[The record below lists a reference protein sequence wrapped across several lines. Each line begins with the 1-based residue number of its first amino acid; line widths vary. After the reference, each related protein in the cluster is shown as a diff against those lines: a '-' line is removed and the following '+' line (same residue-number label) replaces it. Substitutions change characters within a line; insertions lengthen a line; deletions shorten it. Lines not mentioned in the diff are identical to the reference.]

1 MPRTLR
7 AAIVLTGVCLAGAV
21 HWKERSELDAA
32 LRNYRSDAHNESL
45 AAAARVEDTFRR
57 IYEGMRT
64 MARLPG
70 VRKIER
76 SAEKFDVDARTTAQ
90 EIYNNLASSVS
101 MSELYVLPVDF
112 DPDRIDPATGR
123 PETPITTFDHL
134 IVGRDADA
142 YDADSEEVEEL
153 EEIEIHEYRLM
164 QRQLA
169 VLREHFA
176 SESSI
181 EGLDYPAVAGP
192 EVVTCDNTR
201 FSPDDPDDAKRAG
214 LVYSVPFYGPDGA
227 LRGAIASILLSDALR
242 DLVPGGNFAI
252 HNARHGYLA
261 ASADEGPWRAAKAA
275 IEADRADD
283 RLLYS
288 EVIPLEIHDDSTNWM
303 LWAGK
308 PDEAYWSRPE
318 VVSAEHAAV
327 VAYLCVALLTAGGL
341 GLLEYDR
348 QRHGFIERKRDEL
361 EAEVT
366 ARTAELEKAR
376 RVAEA
381 ASQAKSE
388 FLANMSHEIRTPING
403 VMGMLDLLG
412 STQLDPQQ
420 RHFTE
425 TAQNSAGT
433 LLRVINDIL
442 DFSKIEAGKLE
453 IEDIPFDLRRVV
465 EETCALLAGQAHAKG
480 LELTCFIPTDVPL
493 ELRGDP
499 TRLRQVLLNLIG
511 NAIKFTTDG
520 HVSVRVTT
528 REAGPDA
535 LRLRCEVE
543 DTGIGVSPIV
553 QSRLFQP
560 FTQAD
565 ASTTRS
571 FGGTGL
577 GLAICRRLVDR
588 MGGKMGVTSELGAG
602 ATFWFELPTVRTAAP
617 PQPPSE
623 KAPERPREWNVLV
636 VDDHAVNR
644 EILEHHLAAWGAHC
658 VSVDSGDAGLRELT
672 RAAGEGHPFD
682 VVLLDFELPD
692 MDGMQIA
699 RAMQGDPKL
708 RDIPRM
714 LLSSAS
720 EDFGAPVLH
729 EVGIESS
736 MCKPVRP
743 RELREAIDRLLAAP
757 PRAEAGPQPG
767 AATKS
772 ESEAKTAAPRPL
784 DLAGRTILLVED
796 NDVNRAVALAM
807 LKPLGA
813 RVDVARNG
821 LEALAAARLHHYDVV
836 LMDCQMPELDGFEA
850 TRCIREHERETG
862 APHQTIVAMTANAMV
877 SDQERCR
884 EAGMDD
890 YLSKPVDR
898 ARLYGMLAKV
908 VLGSGAG
915 SAPSA

>member
-1 MPRTLR
+1 MLQT
-7 AAIVLTGVCLAGAV
+7 AIVLTGVCLAGVV
-21 HWKERSELDAA
+21 HWKEQSELETA
-32 LRNYRSDAHNESL
+32 LHNYRTDARNETL

-57 IYEGMRT
+57 VYEGMRT

-70 VRKIER
+70 VREIGR
-76 SAEKFDVDARTTAQ
+76 AAENLDVDTRTTIQ

-101 MSELYVLPVDF
+101 MSEVYIVSVDF

-123 PETPITTFDHL
+123 AETPITTFDHL
-134 IVGRDADA
+134 IVGRDGDGDA
-142 YDADSEEVEEL
+142 ADSEAEEHEL

-169 VLREHFA
+169 LFRERFA
-176 SESSI
+176 NEASI
-181 EGLDYPAVAGP
+181 KGLDYPATAGS

-201 FSPDDPDDAKRAG
+201 YSPSDPDDANRAG
-214 LVYSVPFYGPDGA
+214 LVYAVPFYGPDGA
-227 LRGAIASILLSDALR
+227 LKGSVASVLLTQALR
-242 DLVPGGNFAI
+242 DLIGGGDFAI
-252 HNARHGYLA
+252 HNARHGYVA
-261 ASADEGPWRAAKAA
+261 GSRDEGPWLRMRTA

-283 RLLYS
+283 ELLYS
-288 EVIPLEIHDDSTNWM
+288 EVVSLEVHDDSANWM

-308 PDEAYWSRPE
+308 ANEHYWTRPE
-318 VVSAEHAAV
+318 VVSAQHAAAV
-327 VAYLCVALLTAGGL
+327 GYVCVALLTAGAL
-341 GLLEYDR
+341 GLLHFDR
-348 QRHGFIERKRDEL
+348 QRRAFIERKRDEL
-361 EAEVT
+361 EGEV
-366 ARTAELEKAR
+366 ASRTAELEKAR
-376 RVAEA
+376 RAAEA

-412 STQLDPQQ
+412 STELDPQQ

-433 LLRVINDIL
+433 LLGVINDIL

-453 IEDIPFDLRRVV
+453 IEDIPFDLRRAV

-480 LELTCFIPTDVPL
+480 LELTCFIPVDVPL

-499 TRLRQVLLNLIG
+499 TRLRQILLNLIG

-520 HVSVRVTT
+520 HVSVRVST
-528 REAGPDA
+528 REEGDGV

-543 DTGIGVSPIV
+543 DTGIGVSAPV
-553 QSRLFQP
+553 QARLFQP

-565 ASTTRS
+565 ASTSRS

-588 MGGKMGVTSELGAG
+588 MGGMMGIQSELGAG
-602 ATFWFELPTVRTAAP
+602 STFWFELPTSSVAPSAAP
-617 PQPPSE
+617 PSTD
-623 KAPERPREWNVLV
+623 AAIPERARDWNVLV

-644 EILEHHLAAWGAHC
+644 EILEHHLAAWGARY
-658 VSVDSGDAGLRELT
+658 VSVESGDAGLRALEK
-672 RAAGEGHPFD
+672 AAGAGDPFD

-692 MDGMQIA
+692 MDGLAIA
-699 RAMQGDPKL
+699 RAMQGDPSL
-708 RDIPRM
+708 RDIPRV

-720 EDFGAPVLH
+720 EDFGSPVLR
-729 EVGIESS
+729 EVGIETS

-743 RELREAIDRLLAAP
+743 RDLHEALVRLLSP
-757 PRAEAGPQPG
+757 EVDPR
-767 AATKS
+767 S
-772 ESEAKTAAPRPL
+772 ESVPKRNPEAERTL
-784 DLAGRTILLVED
+784 DLSGRTILLVED

-807 LKPLGA
+807 LKPLKA

-821 LEALAAARLHHYDVV
+821 LEGLAAARLHHYDVV

-850 TRCIREHERETG
+850 TRCIRTHERETG

-898 ARLYGMLAKV
+898 ARLYAMLAKV
-908 VLGSGAG
+908 VGAG
-915 SAPSA
+915 GGSSSSA